1 MDLYT
6 TIALLGTA
14 VLLLLGVEIVVCLG
28 LGAVF
33 FVLTQKH
40 FAMDNIG
47 IATFSEIN
55 LFPLLAMPLYILTG
69 DLIAH
74 SGIAARLIEF
84 SRALIGW
91 ARGGM
96 ALTLLVACGF
106 FAAISGSNAA
116 TVAAMGRMML
126 GPMERDGYPR
136 DYAAAVAACGGTV
149 GIIIPPSI
157 VFVIYGVAS
166 GTSIGDLFVAGIIP
180 GIIMVAAMA
189 IVATI
194 TCRRRNIGT
203 TIPFKFSEVA
213 RTGLRANLAFGAT
226 AVILGGIYGGIFTP
240 TEAAAVAVA
249 YCLIVGLFLTREIKL
264 RDLPRIANTSAD
276 VAGLVAPIIA
286 LAVALSQIL
295 SVLGLPKAGVDALLG
310 LSSEPVVI
318 MLVVLVILLIAGMLM
333 ETTPNVI
340 LLTPLLAPVGAQ
352 LGYDP
357 IHFGVIFV
365 VTLAIGF
372 VTPPL
377 GLNLFV
383 ASSIAR
389 VPVMTIAWRSV
400 WMIVGLLVAMLLVT
414 FVPWFSLAFLT
425 RAS

>member
-1 MDLYT
+1 MDLYSS
-6 TIALLGTA
+6 IALGGT
-14 VLLLLGVEIVVCLG
+14 VLLLALGVEIVVCLG

-40 FAMDNIG
+40 FAIDNIG
-47 IATFSEIN
+47 IAAFSEIN

-91 ARGGM
+91 ARGGL

-126 GPMERDGYPR
+126 KPMERDGYPR

-166 GTSIGDLFVAGIIP
+166 GTAIGDLFIGGILP
-180 GIIMVAAMA
+180 GCLMVAAMSV
-189 IVATI
+189 VATI

-203 TIPFKFSEVA
+203 TIPFSGREVV

-249 YCLIVGLFLTREIKL
+249 YCLLVGLFVTREIKL
-264 RDLPRIANTSAD
+264 RDLPRITNTSAD

-295 SVLGLPKAGVDALLG
+295 SVLGLPRAGVEALLS
-310 LSSEPVVI
+310 LSSHPAVI
-318 MLVVLVILLIAGMLM
+318 ILVVLIILLIAGMVM

-340 LLTPLLAPVGAQ
+340 LLTPLLAPVGTQ

-357 IHFGVIFV
+357 VHFGVIFV

-372 VTPPL
+372 VTPPV

-389 VPVMTIAWRSV
+389 VPVMTIAWRSA
-400 WMIVGLLVAMLLVT
+400 WMVAGLLVALLIIT
-414 FVPWFSLAFLT
+414 FVPWLSIGLLT
-425 RAS
+425 RQG

>member
-1 MDLYT
+1 MDLYSS
-6 TIALLGTA
+6 IALGGTI
-14 VLLLLGVEIVVCLG
+14 LLLALGVEIVVCLG
-28 LGAVF
+28 IGAIF
-33 FVLTQKH
+33 FVLTQKN
-40 FAMDNIG
+40 FAIDNIG
-47 IATFSEIN
+47 IAAFSEIN

-91 ARGGM
+91 ARGGL

-166 GTSIGDLFVAGIIP
+166 GTAIGDLFIGGILP
-180 GIIMVAAMA
+180 GCLMVAAMSV
-189 IVATI
+189 VATI
-194 TCRRRNIGT
+194 TCRRKNIGT
-203 TIPFKFSEVA
+203 TLPFSWREVG

-249 YCLIVGLFLTREIKL
+249 YCLFVGLFVTREIKL

-295 SVLGLPKAGVDALLG
+295 SVLGLPRAGVEALLS
-310 LSSEPVVI
+310 LSSNPTVI
-318 MLVVLVILLIAGMLM
+318 IIVVLVILLIAGMVM

-340 LLTPLLAPVGAQ
+340 LLTPLLAPVGAS

-357 IHFGVIFV
+357 VHFGVIFV

-372 VTPPL
+372 VTPPV

-389 VPVMTIAWRSV
+389 VPVMTIAGRSG
-400 WMIVGLLVAMLLVT
+400 WMIVGLLLALLVIT
-414 FVPWFSLAFLT
+414 FVPWLSVGLLS
-425 RAS
+425 RSG

>member
-1 MDLYT
+1 MDLYSS
-6 TIALLGTA
+6 IALGGT
-14 VLLLLGVEIVVCLG
+14 VLLLALGVEIVVCLG

-40 FAMDNIG
+40 FAIDNIG
-47 IATFSEIN
+47 IAAFSEIN

-91 ARGGM
+91 ARGGL

-126 GPMERDGYPR
+126 KPMERDGYPR

-166 GTSIGDLFVAGIIP
+166 GTAIGDLFIGGILP
-180 GIIMVAAMA
+180 GCLMVAAMSV
-189 IVATI
+189 VATI

-203 TIPFKFSEVA
+203 TIPFSGREVV

-226 AVILGGIYGGIFTP
+226 AVILGGIYGGILTP

-249 YCLIVGLFLTREIKL
+249 YCLLVGLFVTREIKL
-264 RDLPRIANTSAD
+264 RDLPRITNTSAD

-295 SVLGLPKAGVDALLG
+295 SVLGLPRAGVEALLS
-310 LSSEPVVI
+310 LSSHPAVI
-318 MLVVLVILLIAGMLM
+318 ILVVLIILLIAGMVM

-340 LLTPLLAPVGAQ
+340 LLTPLLAPVGTQ

-357 IHFGVIFV
+357 VHFGVIFV

-372 VTPPL
+372 VTPPV

-389 VPVMTIAWRSV
+389 VPVMTIAWRSA
-400 WMIVGLLVAMLLVT
+400 WMVAGLLVALLIIT
-414 FVPWFSLAFLT
+414 FVPWLSIGLLT
-425 RAS
+425 RQG

>member
-1 MDLYT
+1 MDLYAS
-6 TIALLGTA
+6 IALGGT
-14 VLLLLGVEIVVCLG
+14 VLLLALGVEIVVCLG
-28 LGAVF
+28 LGAIF
-33 FVLTQKH
+33 FVLTQKN
-40 FAMDNIG
+40 FAIDNIG
-47 IATFSEIN
+47 IAAFSEIN

-91 ARGGM
+91 ARGGL

-126 GPMERDGYPR
+126 KPMERDGYPR

-166 GTSIGDLFVAGIIP
+166 GTAIGDLFIGGILP
-180 GIIMVAAMA
+180 GCLMVAAMSV
-189 IVATI
+189 VATI

-203 TIPFKFSEVA
+203 TLPFSMREVV
-213 RTGLRANLAFGAT
+213 RTGWRANLAFGAT

-249 YCLIVGLFLTREIKL
+249 YCLLVGLFVTREIKL
-264 RDLPRIANTSAD
+264 KDLPRIANTSAD

-295 SVLGLPKAGVDALLG
+295 SVLGLPKAGVEALLG
-310 LSSEPVVI
+310 LSSDPTII
-318 MLVVLVILLIAGMLM
+318 MLVVLVILLIAGMVM

-340 LLTPLLAPVGAQ
+340 LLTPLLAPVGHS

-372 VTPPL
+372 VTPPV

-389 VPVMTIAWRSV
+389 VPVMTIAWRSM
-400 WMIVGLLVAMLLVT
+400 WMIVGLLIALLVIT
-414 FVPWFSLAFLT
+414 FVPWFSLALLT
-425 RAS
+425 RSG